1 MTTTPASHPL
11 PQSLFDRF
19 ENEWRQIREGSSAPV
34 KVAGSPR

>member
-1 MTTTPASHPL
+1 MTTTQTSQPV

-19 ENEWRQIREGSSAPV
+19 ENEWRQIREGSTAPV